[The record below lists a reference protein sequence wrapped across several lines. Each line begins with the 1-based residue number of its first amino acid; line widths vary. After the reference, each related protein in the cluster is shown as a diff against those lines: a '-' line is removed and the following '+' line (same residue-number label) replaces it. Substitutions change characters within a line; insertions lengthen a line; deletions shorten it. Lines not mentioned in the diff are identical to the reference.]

1 MRRGGRTFSKIGRF
15 SAAQRDTLIEYLSRP
30 SVQEM
35 AAYTFKELE
44 GFLFSVAASPHRVSP
59 SEWMPEVFGGEMPD
73 FATKQEA
80 ERITKAVLSLYNKIL
95 GDVTER
101 DGVLPADIIFFDDP
115 VDNLQDNAPVAEWSR
130 GFIQGHCWLE
140 EDWEDCETRGQELA
154 FVVWTLCFFS
164 TPELAEEFKKEFG
177 APVEESA
184 EKACMV
190 FRIAARRYA
199 ALGARCRDAA
209 RDSIQTAAHE
219 IAANPFKPAA
229 GSVGVGR
236 NEWCPCGSGR
246 KYKDCCGWVAEA

>member
-1 MRRGGRTFSKIGRF
+1 MGRRGRSFGKVGRF
-15 SAAQRDTLIEYLSRP
+15 SPAQRDTLIEYLSRP

-44 GFLFSVAASPHRVSP
+44 GFLFSVAASPQTVAP
-59 SEWMPEVFGGEMPD
+59 SEWLPEVFGGEMPD

-80 ERITKAVLSLYNKIL
+80 ERITRAVLSLYNKIV
-95 GDVTER
+95 GDVTKRE
-101 DGVLPADIIFFDDP
+101 GVLPADIIFFDNP

-140 EDWEDCETRGQELA
+140 NDWEDCRTAEKELA

-199 ALGARCRDAA
+199 ALGAKCRDAA
-209 RDSIQTAAHE
+209 RDPVQAAARE
-219 IAANPFKPAA
+219 LAPNLFKPAA

-236 NEWCPCGSGR
+236 NEPCPCGSGR
-246 KYKDCCGWVAEA
+246 KYKKCCGWVAEA